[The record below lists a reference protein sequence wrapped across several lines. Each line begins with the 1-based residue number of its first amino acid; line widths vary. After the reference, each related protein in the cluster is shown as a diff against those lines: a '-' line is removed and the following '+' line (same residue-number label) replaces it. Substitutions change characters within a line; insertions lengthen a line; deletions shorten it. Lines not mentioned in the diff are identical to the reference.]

1 MSTLGKILAVITAG
15 KGIQEGEVSGYFSK
29 IEPDWGVIMM
39 RARLVAILMLLRLM
53 DTVISVHH

>member
-1 MSTLGKILAVITAG
+1 MGKILAVITAG

-29 IEPDWGVIMM
+29 IEPDRGVIMM

-53 DTVISVHH
+53 DMVISAHH